1 MSASMTC
8 GSLAGPNFKLGVSG
22 LETFRVPKNPVR
34 KNFLGAADSAPAAKK
49 PRLAPAAGATPRP
62 KAVVLDI
69 EGTVAP
75 ISFVVETLF
84 PYARA
89 RLASH
94 LAATYAAP
102 DTQAA
107 IALFRQLVSRLRHVM
122 SLRRVYVACS
132 ELD

>member
-1 MSASMTC
+1 M
-8 GSLAGPNFKLGVSG
+8 
-22 LETFRVPKNPVR
+22 
-34 KNFLGAADSAPAAKK
+34 
-49 PRLAPAAGATPRP
+49 
-62 KAVVLDI
+62 LDI

-107 IALFRQLVSRLRHVM
+107 IALFRQLVSYTSYAA
-122 SLRRVYVACS
+122 SLQGVHAACS
-132 ELD
+132 KLGGCIGA

>member
-1 MSASMTC
+1 M
-8 GSLAGPNFKLGVSG
+8 
-22 LETFRVPKNPVR
+22 
-34 KNFLGAADSAPAAKK
+34 
-49 PRLAPAAGATPRP
+49 
-62 KAVVLDI
+62 LDI

-75 ISFVVETLF
+75 IAFVVETLF

-107 IALFRQLVSRLRHVM
+107 IALFRQLVSHLRCAAYNK
-122 SLRRVYVACS
+122 SAWGEFRARVH
-132 ELD
+132 EP

>member
-1 MSASMTC
+1 M
-8 GSLAGPNFKLGVSG
+8 
-22 LETFRVPKNPVR
+22 
-34 KNFLGAADSAPAAKK
+34 GAADGAPAAKK
-49 PRLAPAAGATPRP
+49 PRLEPAGSAAPRP
-62 KAVVLDI
+62 KVVVLDI

-107 IALFRQLVSRLRHVM
+107 IALFRQLV
-122 SLRRVYVACS
+122 RRSAQCTNFMFRICA
-132 ELD
+132 L

>member
-1 MSASMTC
+1 M
-8 GSLAGPNFKLGVSG
+8 GV
-22 LETFRVPKNPVR
+22 
-34 KNFLGAADSAPAAKK
+34 ADGAPAAKK
-49 PRLAPAAGATPRP
+49 PRLEPANSAARLP
-62 KAVVLDI
+62 KAIVLDI
-69 EGTVAP
+69 EGTVTP

-107 IALFRQLVSRLRHVM
+107 IALFRQLVGH
-122 SLRRVYVACS
+122 LRRRAPW
-132 ELD
+132 